1 MTNFWI
7 SNPSIFLKW
16 NVIVANA
23 KITLANA
30 YLRVTKSS
38 NPCPSEFGNCSFVTN
53 SGAKNIPK
61 EKIKPTKVAKDK
73 VIFGTDFPVLDF
85 ARTIKEIEELDIN
98 EVALKKLMYE
108 NTQKIYNL

>member
-1 MTNFWI
+1 MKKVFFAVLTTLSLF
-7 SNPSIFLKW
+7 SFQ
-16 NVIVANA
+16 IVQAA
-23 KITLANA
+23 
-30 YLRVTKSS
+30 
-38 NPCPSEFGNCSFVTN
+38 
-53 SGAKNIPK
+53 
-61 EKIKPTKVAKDK
+61 DK

>member
-1 MTNFWI
+1 MAWKH
-7 SNPSIFLKW
+7 P
-16 NVIVANA
+16 NVYIGSDAHSP
-23 KITLANA
+23 K
-30 YLRVTKSS
+30 YW
-38 NPCPSEFGNCSFVTN
+38 
-53 SGAKNIPK
+53 PK
-61 EKIKPTKVAKDK
+61 ELVHYINSYGKEK